1 MIGVMF
7 VSLIHAKIATRYWR
21 LIALL
26 PITISSIVVGFT
38 PSTVSNLFI
47 IPPLAFSMAMLT
59 TAFSKIEG
67 EGYANTFST
76 GNLKRRCRIK

>member
-26 PITISSIVVGFT
+26 PITMSSITVGFI
-38 PSTVSNLFI
+38 PASIPNIYI

-59 TAFSKIEG
+59 TAFGKIEG

-76 GNLKRRCRIK
+76 GNLKSCDCAK

>member
-26 PITISSIVVGFT
+26 PITMSSITVGFI
-38 PSTVSNLFI
+38 PASIPNIYI

-59 TAFSKIEG
+59 TAFGKIEG

-76 GNLKRRCRIK
+76 GNLKKL